1 MKYKAL
7 LIALLAIAF
16 STVSAQEARDG
27 RIFVTGKAQ
36 DGRIYLRWAADD
48 MFVLEQGLRHGFVV
62 HRKTILIDNIVQ
74 EFPPTIELPGSPFKP
89 QLMEKWEEFIDDDNF
104 AIAAQALFG
113 ETFEITYS
121 TNPFM
126 QAAQREQERDQRLG
140 FLLFACDQDFAVA
153 QFAGL
158 GLVDSNV
165 RANETYLYVIF
176 INDPYGMLNVDT
188 GLYFIGPATEPTV
201 PVMDDVLRATFFE
214 HHVVLTWDIRVLR
227 NFFSSYVIE
236 RSENGR
242 NFTAVNDR
250 PFLLLENPGT
260 NPNEMVFIDSL
271 RSPNI
276 TYHYRIRGRN
286 AFGQLSEPSNVV
298 RGRSQR
304 TLTANPELLELTVD
318 NRNRLQVSWTI
329 DPAAERDVSHF
340 EIRSRHDRFGEDEVL
355 SANIA
360 SRRRSIAVAKPQRAS
375 YISVVAFGQDGS
387 ERPSFPMLFQ
397 EEDSIP
403 PDPPVGLQATIDSF
417 GVVHLQWRA
426 NTEDDLS
433 GYRIFRANQA
443 TAEFIQI
450 TTEEIRDTV
459 FFDTVSMNTTTSV
472 FYRVMAID
480 FRGNQSQLSAI
491 YEARRPIL
499 FAPTAP
505 VITAHRLEENRL
517 FLRWANSADPNVTAT
532 QILLQTTNNAAT
544 NAGVDANAGA
554 DVHVRANDANAGADS
569 QSVPLHSWQILT
581 TIPRTTNI
589 DSITTVLQHSGTI
602 KIATRSVSPAHTS
615 ELSNIIHLTP
625 RTPHPA
631 TPELSATP
639 NREQRTATLRWTTR
653 TTEPIQRIQILRNEQ
668 GRPPTVLRTL
678 SGSEQQYIDT
688 DLQEGT
694 TYEYRIRIETE
705 SQNTS
710 FSRTVTVNF

>member
-1 MKYKAL
+1 MRTL
-7 LIALLAIAF
+7 LITLLTIAL
-16 STVSAQEARDG
+16 STLSAQEARDG

-36 DGRIYLRWAADD
+36 DGRIYLRWAVDD
-48 MFVLEQGLRHGFVV
+48 MFALEQAMKHGFTV
-62 HRKTILIDNIVQ
+62 HRQTILINNFVQ
-74 EFPPTIELPGSPFKP
+74 RFPLTIELPGSPFRP
-89 QLMEKWEEFIDDDNF
+89 QPMEKWEEFIDDDNF

-113 ETFEITYS
+113 ETFEISYS

-126 QAAQREQERDQRLG
+126 QAAQREQERDQRMG

-165 RANETYLYVIF
+165 RPNERYLYIIF
-176 INDPYGMLNVDT
+176 INDPDSVLNVER
-188 GLYFIGPATEPTV
+188 GLYFISPADEPTV
-201 PVMDDVLRATFFE
+201 PIMDDVLRATFFE

-242 NFTAVNDR
+242 DFVAVNDR

-271 RSPNI
+271 RNPNI

-304 TLTANPELLELTVD
+304 TLTANPELLEITVD
-318 NRNRLQVSWTI
+318 NRNRLEISWTI
-329 DPAAERDVSHF
+329 DPASERDVSHF

-360 SRRRSIAVAKPQRAS
+360 SRRRSITIPKPQRAS
-375 YISVVAFGQDGS
+375 YISVVAFGQDGTV
-387 ERPSFPMLFQ
+387 RPSFPMLFQ
-397 EEDSIP
+397 KEDSIP

-450 TTEEIRDTV
+450 TTDEIRDTI

-505 VITAHRLEENRL
+505 VITAHRLDENRL
-517 FLRWANSADPNVTAT
+517 FLKWANSADPNVTAT
-532 QILLQTTNNAAT
+532 QILIQPQNDDWVN
-544 NAGVDANAGA
+544 NAGA
-554 DVHVRANDANAGADS
+554 DL
-569 QSVPLHSWQILT
+569 QSVPPYNWKILT
-581 TIPRTTNI
+581 TIPTTGI
-589 DSITTVLQHSGTI
+589 HDSTTIVLQHTGNI
-602 KIATRSVSPAHTS
+602 KIATRSVSSTHVS
-615 ELSNIIHLTP
+615 NLSNPIHLTP
-625 RTPHPA
+625 RAPNPT
-631 TPELSATP
+631 TPELFATA
-639 NREQRTATLRWTTR
+639 NQQQGMVSLRWTTR
-653 TTEPIQRIQILRNEQ
+653 TTEPVQRIQIFRNEQ
-668 GRPPTVLRTL
+668 GQPPTVLRTL
-678 SGSEQQYIDT
+678 SGSELQYIDT
-688 DLQEGT
+688 NVQEGT

-705 SQNTS
+705 SQNTN
-710 FSRTVTVNF
+710 FSRAITVQF

>member
-1 MKYKAL
+1 MKTF
-7 LIALLAIAF
+7 ITTLAIAIAF
-16 STVSAQEARDG
+16 GTLSAQETRDG

-36 DGRIYLRWAADD
+36 DGRIYLRWAVDD
-48 MFVLEQGLRHGFVV
+48 MFALEQAMKHGFTV
-62 HRKTILIDNIVQ
+62 HRQTILINNFVQ
-74 EFPPTIELPGSPFKP
+74 RFPLTIELPGSPFRP
-89 QLMEKWEEFIDDDNF
+89 QPMEKWEEFIDDDNF

-113 ETFEITYS
+113 ETFEISYS

-126 QAAQREQERDQRLG
+126 QAAQREQERDQRMG

-165 RANETYLYVIF
+165 RPNERYLYIIF
-176 INDPYGMLNVDT
+176 INDPDSVLNVER
-188 GLYFIGPATEPTV
+188 GLYFISPADEPTV
-201 PVMDDVLRATFFE
+201 PIMEDVLRATFFE

-242 NFTAVNDR
+242 DFAAVNDR

-271 RSPNI
+271 RNPNI
-276 TYHYRIRGRN
+276 TYHYRIRGRD
-286 AFGQLSEPSNVV
+286 AFGQLSAPSNVV
-298 RGRSQR
+298 QGRSQR
-304 TLTANPELLELTVD
+304 TLTVNPELLEITVD
-318 NRNRLQVSWTI
+318 NRNRLEISWTI
-329 DPAAERDVSHF
+329 DPASERDVSHF

-360 SRRRSIAVAKPQRAS
+360 SRRRSVTVPKPQRAS

-403 PDPPVGLQATIDSF
+403 PDPPVGLQAAIDSF

-450 TTEEIRDTV
+450 TTDEIRDTV

-505 VITAHRLEENRL
+505 VITAHRLDENRL
-517 FLRWANSADPNVTAT
+517 FLKWANSAEPNVTAT
-532 QILLQTTNNAAT
+532 QILIQTQEQAQSDN
-544 NAGVDANAGA
+544 NAGA
-554 DVHVRANDANAGADS
+554 DVHVRADVSAD
-569 QSVPLHSWQILT
+569 WQILT
-581 TIPRTTNI
+581 TIPTTGTHDSTTIILQHFGNI
-589 DSITTVLQHSGTI
+589 KITT
-602 KIATRSVSPAHTS
+602 RSQTQTHVSN
-615 ELSNIIHLTP
+615 LSNPIHLTP
-625 RTPHPA
+625 RAPNLAP
-631 TPELSATP
+631 PELFAAA
-639 NREQRTATLRWTTR
+639 NQQQRTVSLRWTIR
-653 TTEPIQRIQILRNEQ
+653 GTEPIQRIQIFRNEQ
-668 GRPPTVLRTL
+668 GQPPTVLRTL
-678 SGSEQQYIDT
+678 SGNEQQYIDT
-688 DLQEGT
+688 SVQEGT

-710 FSRTVTVNF
+710 FSRAITVQF